1 MRVLAFGEVMMRLMP
16 NDYKMMDQTD
26 SLEYLYTG
34 TGVNILGGLSRL
46 GVSTSMFTCLPDNR
60 IGKSANAHL
69 RKLGLDTSFVR
80 FDSNHM
86 GMYFL
91 EKGIGA
97 RSSYVTYMNR
107 SESSFAKHDY
117 QNIDYD
123 ALLDSVSCIHICGIS
138 LIQDHTYRVALNLM
152 KEARKREV
160 LVFFDCN
167 YRPSLWDN
175 PDDSLERYLEI
186 LSYCDYVFA
195 TSRDASR
202 FMDGEGDELM
212 NSFKER
218 FNFKG
223 IFGTKRSTEDTIQG
237 FAYLNSKY
245 ESSVYDVVVYDRIGT
260 GDGFALGVIYALL
273 NDYTPNDLIEFST
286 ASGVLAHTTYG
297 DTPCVDLMDIENLVN
312 GIYIDLVR

>member
-1 MRVLAFGEVMMRLMP
+1 MKVLAFGEVMMRLMP
-16 NDYKMMDQTD
+16 SDYKMMDQTNHLD
-26 SLEYLYTG
+26 YLYTG

-46 GVSTSMFTCLPDNR
+46 GVSSTMFTCLPDNR

-80 FDSNHM
+80 FDHDHM

-91 EKGIGA
+91 EKGMGA

-152 KEARKREV
+152 KEARKRGV

-167 YRPSLWDN
+167 YRPSLWVN
-175 PDDSLERYLEI
+175 PDDSLDRYNEV

-195 TSRDASR
+195 TTRDAAR
-202 FMDGEGDELM
+202 FLDGDGDALM
-212 NSFKER
+212 HSFREH
-218 FNFKG
+218 FNLKG
-223 IFGTKRSTEDTIQG
+223 IFGTKRNTGDTIQG
-237 FAYLNSKY
+237 IAYLDQKY

-260 GDGFALGVIYALL
+260 GDGFGLGVIYALL
-273 NDYTPNDLIEFST
+273 NDYSPHELIEFST

-297 DTPCVDLMDIENLVN
+297 DTPCVDLVDIENLVN